1 MLQNKVILRVRG
13 ERPTRAGL
21 YSRAEVS
28 VSPAIGNGS
37 MGQNQGGSQ
46 RAVSRWSDR
55 GEFLRSPAGGVQR
68 GEPVPL
74 PWVTWGRMTS
84 PQGYRQV
91 GLVVAERAYRG
102 RGTR

>member
-1 MLQNKVILRVRG
+1 MLQETVELRIRG
-13 ERPTRAGL
+13 ETPTRAGL
-21 YSRAEVS
+21 YTRAEVS
-28 VSPAIGNGS
+28 VRPAIGNGS

-46 RAVSRWSDR
+46 RAVTRWSDR

-68 GEPVPL
+68 DEPVPS
-74 PWVTWGRMTS
+74 PRVTWGRKTS